1 MSMSTAPGH
10 RVTTEPVPPS
20 EPMGHRATCT
30 CGLSVLSTSGPIKA
44 RQLVEAKHVTRAIRR
59 TTGAA

>member
-1 MSMSTAPGH
+1 MSATAAPVH

-30 CGLSVLSTSGPIKA
+30 CGLSVLSTSGPVVA
-44 RQLVEAKHVTRAIRR
+44 RQLVEAKHVTRAIKR